1 MLGLVGTQD
10 LSGYVPSASNAST
23 RSGKP
28 KTRLVR
34 HRSGNY
40 VRLGI
45 MLTEQIERLFLKLRF
60 DPSHH
65 LGLGDIRLT
74 LAQQDEILELLRS
87 SPNTREERE

>member
-1 MLGLVGTQD
+1 
-10 LSGYVPSASNAST
+10 
-23 RSGKP
+23 
-28 KTRLVR
+28 
-34 HRSGNY
+34 
-40 VRLGI
+40 